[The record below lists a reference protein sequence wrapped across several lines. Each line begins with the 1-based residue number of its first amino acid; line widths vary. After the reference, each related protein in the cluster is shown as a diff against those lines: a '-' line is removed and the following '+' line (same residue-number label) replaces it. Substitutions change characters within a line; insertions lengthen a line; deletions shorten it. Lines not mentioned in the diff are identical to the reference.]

1 MNTQTYQ
8 DNVVTLRDME
18 ASAYQKWMVRLQTQ
32 QGIWQTNLSFLDW
45 RRNNK
50 QKRELNCEYS
60 ITFFFFNLYL
70 TRI

>member
-1 MNTQTYQ
+1 
-8 DNVVTLRDME
+8 ME

-60 ITFFFFNLYL
+60 ITFFFFF
-70 TRI
+70 